1 MRKLNIKDA
10 FSLARII
17 KKADIKEE
25 IADFANRIATK
36 RTDSKESTV
45 NTEAVGLEFV
55 VTLITSLSSK
65 DTEQEFYA
73 LLADIRGDIT
83 ADEVSK
89 LSIPEALDNV
99 KAIIRENDIKSFFT
113 SLSALK

>member
-10 FSLARII
+10 FTLVRII
-17 KKADIKEE
+17 KSADIKEE
-25 IADFANRIATK
+25 IADFANRIAVK
-36 RTDSKESTV
+36 KHGKDETV

-55 VTLITSLSSK
+55 ITLLTSLSNK
-65 DTEQEFYA
+65 ETEQEFYS

-83 ADEVSK
+83 ADDVSK
-89 LSIPEALDNV
+89 LSIPEVLDNV
-99 KAIIRENDIKSFFT
+99 KAIIRVNDIKSFFT

>member
-1 MRKLNIKDA
+1 MRKLSIKDA
-10 FSLARII
+10 FTFARII

-25 IADFANRIATK
+25 IADFANRIAVK
-36 RTDSKESTV
+36 NNSKDETV

-55 VTLITSLSSK
+55 ITLITSLSNK
-65 DTEQEFYA
+65 ETEQEFYS

-89 LSIPEALDNV
+89 LSIPDVLDNV
-99 KAIIRENDIKSFFT
+99 KTIVRENDIKSFFT

>member
-1 MRKLNIKDA
+1 MRKLSIKDA
-10 FSLARII
+10 FTLARII

-25 IADFANRIATK
+25 IADFANRIAVK
-36 RTDSKESTV
+36 NSSKDETV

-55 VTLITSLSSK
+55 ITLLTSLSNK
-65 DTEQEFYA
+65 ETEQEFYS

-83 ADEVSK
+83 ADDVSK
-89 LSIPEALDNV
+89 LSIPEVLDNV

-113 SLSALK
+113 SALVLK

>member
-1 MRKLNIKDA
+1 MRKLSIKDA
-10 FSLARII
+10 FTLARII

-25 IADFANRIATK
+25 IADFANRIAVK
-36 RTDSKESTV
+36 NNSKDETV

-55 VTLITSLSSK
+55 ITLITSLSNK
-65 DTEQEFYA
+65 ETEQEFYS

-89 LSIPEALDNV
+89 LSISEVLDNV
-99 KAIIRENDIKSFFT
+99 KTIVRENDIKSFFT

>member
-25 IADFANRIATK
+25 IADFTNRIAVK
-36 RTDSKESTV
+36 KNSKDETV

-55 VTLITSLSSK
+55 VTLLSSLSSK
-65 DTEQEFYA
+65 EIEQEFYSM
-73 LLADIRGDIT
+73 LADIRDDIT

-89 LSIPEALDNV
+89 LSIPEVLDNV
-99 KAIIRENDIKSFFT
+99 KTIIRENDIKSFFT

>member
-10 FSLARII
+10 FTLARII

-25 IADFANRIATK
+25 IADFANRIAVK
-36 RTDSKESTV
+36 NNSKDETV

-55 VTLITSLSSK
+55 ITLLTSLSNK
-65 DTEQEFYA
+65 EIEQGFYS

-83 ADEVSK
+83 ADEVST
-89 LSIPEALDNV
+89 LSIPEVFDNV
-99 KAIIRENDIKSFFT
+99 KAIIRENDVKSFFT
-113 SLSALK
+113 SALALK

>member
-1 MRKLNIKDA
+1 MRKLSIKDA
-10 FSLARII
+10 FTLARII
-17 KKADIKEE
+17 KSADIKEE
-25 IADFANRIATK
+25 IADFANRIAVK
-36 RTDSKESTV
+36 NKSKDETV

-55 VTLITSLSSK
+55 ITLLTSLSNK
-65 DTEQEFYA
+65 ETEQEFYS

-89 LSIPEALDNV
+89 LSIPEVLDNV
-99 KAIIRENDIKSFFT
+99 KTIIRENDIKSFFT

>member
-1 MRKLNIKDA
+1 MRKLSIKDA
-10 FSLARII
+10 FTLARII

-25 IADFANRIATK
+25 IADFANRIAIK
-36 RTDSKESTV
+36 NNSKDETV

-55 VTLITSLSSK
+55 ITLLTSLATK
-65 DTEQEFYA
+65 ETEQELYS
-73 LLADIRGDIT
+73 LLADIRADIT
-83 ADEVSK
+83 ADDVSK
-89 LSIPEALDNV
+89 LSIHEVLDNV

>member
-10 FSLARII
+10 FTLARII

-25 IADFANRIATK
+25 IADFANRIAIK
-36 RTDSKESTV
+36 KNGKDETV

-55 VTLITSLSSK
+55 ITLITSLSSK

-89 LSIPEALDNV
+89 LSIPEVLDNV
-99 KAIIRENDIKSFFT
+99 KTIIRENDIKSFFT

>member
-10 FSLARII
+10 FTLARII

-25 IADFANRIATK
+25 IAGFANRIVVK
-36 RTDSKESTV
+36 NNSKDETV

-55 VTLITSLSSK
+55 VTLLSSLSSK
-65 DTEQEFYA
+65 EIEQEIYA
-73 LLADIRGDIT
+73 LFADIRGDIT

-89 LSIPEALDNV
+89 LSIPEVLDIV
-99 KAIIRENDIKSFFT
+99 KTIIRENDIKSFFT

>member
-10 FSLARII
+10 FTLARII

-25 IADFANRIATK
+25 IADFANRIAVK
-36 RTDSKESTV
+36 KNSKDETV

-55 VTLITSLSSK
+55 VTLLSSLSSK
-65 DTEQEFYA
+65 EIEQEIYA

-89 LSIPEALDNV
+89 LSIPEVLDNV
-99 KAIIRENDIKSFFT
+99 KTIIRENDIKSFFT
-113 SLSALK
+113 SLSVSM

>member
-10 FSLARII
+10 FTLARII

-25 IADFANRIATK
+25 IADFANRIAIK
-36 RTDSKESTV
+36 NNSKDETV

-55 VTLITSLSSK
+55 ITLLTSLATK
-65 DTEQEFYA
+65 ETEQEFYSM
-73 LLADIRGDIT
+73 LADIRGDIT
-83 ADEVSK
+83 ADDVSK
-89 LSIPEALDNV
+89 LSIPEVLDNV
-99 KAIIRENDIKSFFT
+99 KAIIRENDVKSFFT

>member
-25 IADFANRIATK
+25 IANFANRIAVK
-36 RTDSKESTV
+36 KNGKDETV

-65 DTEQEFYA
+65 ETEQEFYA
-73 LLADIRGDIT
+73 LFADIRGDIT
-83 ADEVSK
+83 ADDVSK
-89 LSIPEALDNV
+89 LSIPEVLDNV
-99 KAIIRENDIKSFFT
+99 KTIIRENDIKSFFI
-113 SLSALK
+113 SASALK

>member
-10 FSLARII
+10 FTLARII

-25 IADFANRIATK
+25 IADFANRIAVK
-36 RTDSKESTV
+36 KNGKDETV

-55 VTLITSLSSK
+55 ITLITSLSSK

-89 LSIPEALDNV
+89 LSIPEVLDNV
-99 KAIIRENDIKSFFT
+99 KTIIRENDIKSFFT
-113 SLSALK
+113 SLSVSM

>member
-1 MRKLNIKDA
+1 MRKLSIKDA
-10 FSLARII
+10 FTLARII
-17 KKADIKEE
+17 KSADIKEE
-25 IADFANRIATK
+25 IADFANRIAVK
-36 RTDSKESTV
+36 NNSKDETV

-55 VTLITSLSSK
+55 ITLLTSLSNK
-65 DTEQEFYA
+65 ETEQEFYS

-83 ADEVSK
+83 ADEVSI
-89 LSIPEALDNV
+89 LSIPEIFDNV

>member
-10 FSLARII
+10 FTLVRII

-25 IADFANRIATK
+25 IADFANRIAVK
-36 RTDSKESTV
+36 KNSKDETV

-55 VTLITSLSSK
+55 VTLLSSLSSK
-65 DTEQEFYA
+65 EIEQEIYA

-89 LSIPEALDNV
+89 LSIPEVLDNV
-99 KAIIRENDIKSFFT
+99 KTIIRENDIKSFFT
-113 SLSALK
+113 SLSVSM

>member
-10 FSLARII
+10 FTLARII

-25 IADFANRIATK
+25 IADFANRIAVK
-36 RTDSKESTV
+36 KNSKDETV

-55 VTLITSLSSK
+55 VTLLSSLSSK
-65 DTEQEFYA
+65 EIEQEIYA

-89 LSIPEALDNV
+89 LSIPEVLDNI
-99 KAIIRENDIKSFFT
+99 KTIIRENDIKSFFT
-113 SLSALK
+113 SLSVSM

>member
-10 FSLARII
+10 FTLARII

-25 IADFANRIATK
+25 IADFANRIAVK
-36 RTDSKESTV
+36 KNGKDETV

-55 VTLITSLSSK
+55 ITLITSLSSK

-89 LSIPEALDNV
+89 LSIPEVLDNV
-99 KAIIRENDIKSFFT
+99 KTIIRENDIKSFFT

>member
-1 MRKLNIKDA
+1 MRKLSIKDA
-10 FSLARII
+10 FTLARII

-25 IADFANRIATK
+25 IADFANRIAVK
-36 RTDSKESTV
+36 KNGKDETV

-55 VTLITSLSSK
+55 ITLITSLSSK

-89 LSIPEALDNV
+89 LSIPEILDNI
-99 KAIIRENDIKSFFT
+99 KTIIRENDIKSFFT

>member
-10 FSLARII
+10 FTLARII

-25 IADFANRIATK
+25 IADFANRIAVK
-36 RTDSKESTV
+36 KNGKDETV

-55 VTLITSLSSK
+55 ITLITSLSNK
-65 DTEQEFYA
+65 ETEQEFYS

-89 LSIPEALDNV
+89 LSIPEVLSDV
-99 KAIIRENDIKSFFT
+99 KKIIRENDIKSFFT
-113 SLSALK
+113 SLSVSM

>member
-1 MRKLNIKDA
+1 MRKINIKDA
-10 FSLARII
+10 FTLARII

-25 IADFANRIATK
+25 IADFANRIAVK
-36 RTDSKESTV
+36 NNSKDETV

-55 VTLITSLSSK
+55 ITLLTSLATK
-65 DTEQEFYA
+65 ETEQEFYSI
-73 LLADIRGDIT
+73 LADIRGDIT

-89 LSIPEALDNV
+89 LSIPEVLDNV
-99 KAIIRENDIKSFFT
+99 KAIVRENDIKSFFT

>member
-10 FSLARII
+10 FTLARII

-25 IADFANRIATK
+25 IADFANRIAVK
-36 RTDSKESTV
+36 KNGKDETV

-55 VTLITSLSSK
+55 ITLITSLSNK
-65 DTEQEFYA
+65 ETEQEFYA

-89 LSIPEALDNV
+89 LSIPEVLGNV
-99 KAIIRENDIKSFFT
+99 KTIIRENDIKSFFT
-113 SLSALK
+113 SLSVSM

>member
-1 MRKLNIKDA
+1 MRKLSIKDA
-10 FSLARII
+10 FTLARII
-17 KKADIKEE
+17 KSADIKDE
-25 IADFANRIATK
+25 IADFANRIAVK
-36 RTDSKESTV
+36 NNSKDETV

-89 LSIPEALDNV
+89 LSIPEVLDNV
-99 KAIIRENDIKSFFT
+99 KTIIRENDIKSFFT

>member
-1 MRKLNIKDA
+1 MRKLSIKDA
-10 FSLARII
+10 FTLARII

-25 IADFANRIATK
+25 IADFANRIAVK
-36 RTDSKESTV
+36 NNSKDETV

-55 VTLITSLSSK
+55 ITFITSLSNK
-65 DTEQEFYA
+65 ETEQEFYS

-89 LSIPEALDNV
+89 LSIPDVLDNV
-99 KAIIRENDIKSFFT
+99 KTIVRENDIKSFFT

>member
-10 FSLARII
+10 FTLARII

-36 RTDSKESTV
+36 KRNSKDETV
-45 NTEAVGLEFV
+45 NTEEVGLEFV
-55 VTLITSLSSK
+55 VTLLSSLSSK
-65 DTEQEFYA
+65 EIEQEIYA
-73 LLADIRGDIT
+73 LLADIREDIT
-83 ADEVSK
+83 AEEVSK
-89 LSIPEALDNV
+89 LSIPELLGDV
-99 KAIIRENDIKSFFT
+99 KTIIRENDIKSFFT